1 MQGIILCTKRL
12 LIVCLLASGTA
23 SQASMN
29 PQVMPQDGLTQIAA
43 QTAIRSVSQPVKIQT
58 VTRPNPNKIAL
69 LKTRRQ
75 QQHLLTHTEVD
86 DDDYDESEVTD
97 FHVSYRRPR
106 IVEDDDTVSDYIA
119 DRLANARK
127 LALAKHREV
136 WA

>member
-1 MQGIILCTKRL
+1 MQGTILCTKRL

-29 PQVMPQDGLTQIAA
+29 PQVMSQDGLTQIAA
-43 QTAIRSVSQPVKIQT
+43 QIAIRNESQPVKIQT
-58 VTRPNPNKIAL
+58 ATRPKPTKLAL
-69 LKTRRQ
+69 PKTRRQ
-75 QQHLLTHTEVD
+75 QIHLLAHAEVD
-86 DDDYDESEVTD
+86 DDEYDDSEVTD
-97 FHVSYRRPR
+97 FQVGYRRPEL
-106 IVEDDDTVSDYIA
+106 VDDDEISDYIA